1 MVKEEANS
9 FKRIIFALIFNEL
22 NENSF
27 GEKTKEG
34 APKILNMAHKAGFV
48 NIVGNPNV
56 GKSTIMNA
64 LVGEK
69 LSIIT
74 KKMQTTRHRIKGI
87 VSGDD
92 FQIVYSDT
100 PGILKPSYK
109 LQESMMRFVDTAL
122 IDADVILFVTDV
134 IEKPDK
140 NPEYI
145 EKVRKSNMPVI
156 VLINKIDLSNQED
169 VVKLFDYWTKVFPGA
184 DIFPISAQEKFNI
197 EPIFDRI
204 LELLPEGPAF
214 FPKDELTDRNERFFL
229 QEIIREKILLH
240 FQKEIPYSV
249 EVEVEEFKEEER
261 IINIRA
267 VIHVSRDSQK
277 GIIIGHQGKMIKR
290 VGMEARKDAEE
301 FFEKKIFLE
310 LYVKVAKDWREK
322 DNSLKQ
328 FGYDKF

>member
-1 MVKEEANS
+1 
-9 FKRIIFALIFNEL
+9 
-22 NENSF
+22 
-27 GEKTKEG
+27 
-34 APKILNMAHKAGFV
+34 MAHKAGFV

-69 LSIIT
+69 ISIIT
-74 KKMQTTRHRIKGI
+74 QKMQTTRHRIKGI

-109 LQESMMRFVDTAL
+109 LQETMMKFVDSAL

-134 IEKPDK
+134 VEKPDK

-169 VVKLFDYWTKVFPGA
+169 VMKLYDHWSNTFPGA
-184 DIFPISAQEKFNI
+184 TIFPVSAREKFNI

-204 LELLPEGPAF
+204 IELLPESPPF

-229 QEIIREKILLH
+229 QEIIREKILLSY
-240 FQKEIPYSV
+240 QKEIPYAV
-249 EVEVEEFKEEER
+249 EVEVEEFKEAEKL
-261 IINIRA
+261 INVRT
-267 VIHVSRDSQK
+267 VIHVARDSQK
-277 GIIIGHQGKMIKR
+277 GIIIGHQGKMLKK
-290 VGMEARKDAEE
+290 VGTEARKDAEE
-301 FFEKKIFLE
+301 FFGKKIFLE

-322 DNSLKQ
+322 DGQLKK
-328 FGYDKF
+328 FGYDAM

>member
-1 MVKEEANS
+1 
-9 FKRIIFALIFNEL
+9 
-22 NENSF
+22 
-27 GEKTKEG
+27 
-34 APKILNMAHKAGFV
+34 MAHKAGFV

-74 KKMQTTRHRIKGI
+74 QKMQTTRHRIKGI

-109 LQESMMRFVDTAL
+109 LQESMMKFVDSAL

-134 IEKPDK
+134 VEKSDK

-145 EKVRKSNMPVI
+145 EKIRKSNMPVI
-156 VLINKIDLSNQED
+156 VLLNKIDLSNQEE
-169 VVKLFDYWTKVFPGA
+169 VLKLYDHWSNTFPGA
-184 DIFPISAQEKFNI
+184 TVFPVSALEKFNI
-197 EPIFDRI
+197 SPIFDRI
-204 LELLPEGPAF
+204 IELLPESPPF
-214 FPKDELTDRNERFFL
+214 FGKDELTDRNERFFV

-240 FQKEIPYSV
+240 YQKEIPYAV
-249 EVEVEEFKEEER
+249 EVEVEEFKESEK

-267 VIHVSRDSQK
+267 VIHVARDSQK
-277 GIIIGHQGKMIKR
+277 GIIIGHQGKMIKKI
-290 VGMEARKDAEE
+290 GTEARIDAEE
-301 FFEKKIFLE
+301 FFDKKIFIE
-310 LYVKVAKDWREK
+310 LFVKVAKDWREK
-322 DNSLKQ
+322 DGQLKK
-328 FGYDKF
+328 FGYDAI

>member
-1 MVKEEANS
+1 ME
-9 FKRIIFALIFNEL
+9 
-22 NENSF
+22 
-27 GEKTKEG
+27 
-34 APKILNMAHKAGFV
+34 HKAGFV

-74 KKMQTTRHRIKGI
+74 QKMQTTRHRIKGI
-87 VSGDD
+87 VSGDN

-109 LQESMMRFVDTAL
+109 LQESMMKFVDTAL
-122 IDADVILFVTDV
+122 VDADVILFVTDV
-134 IEKPDK
+134 KEKADK

-169 VVKLFDYWTKVFPGA
+169 VLKLYDHWSDVFSGADVFPV
-184 DIFPISAQEKFNI
+184 SALEKFNI

-204 LELLPEGPAF
+204 LELLPNGPAF
-214 FPKDELTDRNERFFL
+214 FPKEELTDRNERFFV

-240 FQKEIPYSV
+240 YQKEIPYSV
-249 EVEVEEFKEEER
+249 EVEVEEFKEMPK

-267 VIHVSRDSQK
+267 IIYVSRESQK

-290 VGMEARKDAEE
+290 IGTEARADAEE
-301 FFEKKIFLE
+301 FFGKKIYLE
-310 LYVKVAKDWREK
+310 LFVKVAKEWREK
-322 DNSLKQ
+322 DGQLKK
-328 FGYDKF
+328 FGYDKY

>member
-1 MVKEEANS
+1 
-9 FKRIIFALIFNEL
+9 
-22 NENSF
+22 
-27 GEKTKEG
+27 
-34 APKILNMAHKAGFV
+34 MAHKAGFV

-74 KKMQTTRHRIKGI
+74 QKMQTTRHRIKGI

-109 LQESMMRFVDTAL
+109 LQESMMRFVDSAL

-134 IEKPDK
+134 IEKTDK

-169 VVKLFDYWTKVFPGA
+169 VLKLYDYWSNTFPGA
-184 DIFPISAQEKFNI
+184 TIFPISAQEKFNI

-204 LELLPEGPAF
+204 IELLPDSPPF

-229 QEIIREKILLH
+229 QEIIREKILLNY
-240 FQKEIPYSV
+240 QKEIPYAV
-249 EVEVEEFKEEER
+249 EVEVEEFKETEKL
-261 IINIRA
+261 INIRA
-267 VIHVSRDSQK
+267 VIHVARDSQK
-277 GIIIGHQGKMIKR
+277 GIIIGHQGKMLKK
-290 VGMEARKDAEE
+290 VGSEARADAEE
-301 FFEKKIFLE
+301 FFSKKIFLE

-322 DNSLKQ
+322 DGQLKK
-328 FGYDKF
+328 FGYDAF

>member
-1 MVKEEANS
+1 
-9 FKRIIFALIFNEL
+9 
-22 NENSF
+22 
-27 GEKTKEG
+27 
-34 APKILNMAHKAGFV
+34 MAHKAGFV

-74 KKMQTTRHRIKGI
+74 QKMQTTRHRIKGI
-87 VSGDD
+87 VSGED

-134 IEKPDK
+134 KEKVDK

-156 VLINKIDLSNQED
+156 VLINKIDLSNQDE
-169 VVKLFDYWTKVFPGA
+169 VVKLFDHWGGVFPGA
-184 DIFPISAQEKFNI
+184 DIFPISALEKFNI

-214 FPKDELTDRNERFFL
+214 FGKDELTDRNERFFM
-229 QEIIREKILLH
+229 QEIVREKILLH
-240 FQKEIPYSV
+240 YQKEIPYSV
-249 EVEVEEFKEEER
+249 EVEVEEFKESEK
-261 IINIRA
+261 IINIRT
-267 VIHVSRDSQK
+267 VIHVARDSQK

-290 VGMEARKDAEE
+290 VGTEARKDAEE

-322 DNSLKQ
+322 DGALKQ

>member
-1 MVKEEANS
+1 
-9 FKRIIFALIFNEL
+9 
-22 NENSF
+22 
-27 GEKTKEG
+27 
-34 APKILNMAHKAGFV
+34 MAHKAGFV

-74 KKMQTTRHRIKGI
+74 QKMQTTRHRIKGI

-109 LQESMMRFVDTAL
+109 LQESMMKFVDTAL

-134 IEKPDK
+134 VEKPDK
-140 NPEYI
+140 NPEYV
-145 EKVRKSNMPVI
+145 EKIRKSNMPVI
-156 VLINKIDLSNQED
+156 VLINKIDLSNQEE
-169 VVKLFDYWTKVFPGA
+169 VLKLFDYWSNTFPGA
-184 DIFPISAQEKFNI
+184 TIFPISALEKFNI

-204 LELLPEGPAF
+204 LELLPESPPF
-214 FPKDELTDRNERFFL
+214 FEKDQLTDRNERFFV

-240 FQKEIPYSV
+240 YQKEIPYAV
-249 EVEVEEFKEEER
+249 EVEVEEFKEAEKL
-261 IINIRA
+261 INIRA

-277 GIIIGHQGKMIKR
+277 GIIIGHQGKMIKKI
-290 VGMEARKDAEE
+290 GSEARMDAEE
-301 FFEKKIFLE
+301 FFDKKIFLE

-322 DNSLKQ
+322 DRQLKK
-328 FGYDKF
+328 FGYDAY

>member
-1 MVKEEANS
+1 
-9 FKRIIFALIFNEL
+9 
-22 NENSF
+22 
-27 GEKTKEG
+27 
-34 APKILNMAHKAGFV
+34 MAHKAGFV

-74 KKMQTTRHRIKGI
+74 QKMQTTRHRIKGI

-109 LQESMMRFVDTAL
+109 LQETMMKFVDSAL

-134 IEKPDK
+134 VEKPDK

-156 VLINKIDLSNQED
+156 VLINKIDLSSQEE
-169 VVKLFDYWTKVFPGA
+169 VLKLYDLWSNTFPGA
-184 DIFPISAQEKFNI
+184 NIFPISAQEKFNI

-204 LELLPEGPAF
+204 LELLPESPAF
-214 FPKDELTDRNERFFL
+214 FPKDELTDRNERFFV

-240 FQKEIPYSV
+240 YQKEIPYAV
-249 EVEVEEFKEEER
+249 EVEVEEFKEAEK

-267 VIHVSRDSQK
+267 VIYVSRESQK
-277 GIIIGHQGKMIKR
+277 GIIIGHQGKMIKKI
-290 VGMEARKDAEE
+290 GTEARADAEE
-301 FFEKKIFLE
+301 FFSKKIFLE
-310 LYVKVAKDWREK
+310 IYVKVAKDWREK
-322 DNSLKQ
+322 DRQLKK
-328 FGYDKF
+328 FGYDSF